1 MADWASI
8 AGSVANAVGSVSST
22 ISSLGAN
29 DVNKAIRAAKKAGKY
44 ASELEQK
51 KYPSWDIKGTKD
63 LAKEIG
69 ITTRAGWK
77 KARAEAMDKA
87 SDEAYN
93 EVMELYKKQVDSRVN
108 IAENT
113 TSQEYLDSQLQ
124 LAQANQNTVAMQNK
138 SNGGGIGCMVVC
150 VCMSVAGSLV
160 YLVVNYLC

>member
-22 ISSLGAN
+22 ISTLGAG
-29 DVNKAIRAAKKAGKY
+29 DMNKAVRAAKKAGKY
-44 ASELEQK
+44 ASELEKK
-51 KYPSWDIKGTKD
+51 KYPSWDVKGTKD

-69 ITTRAGWK
+69 ITTRAAWK
-77 KARAEAMDKA
+77 KARAEAMDSA

-93 EVMELYKKQVDSRVN
+93 EVMDMYKKQVDSRIN

-113 TSQEYLDSQLQ
+113 SSQEYLDSQLQ
-124 LAQANQNTVAMQNK
+124 LAQANANTVALQNK
-138 SNGGGIGCMVVC
+138 ANSGIGCAIMC
-150 VCMSVAGSLV
+150 ICITVAGSLV